1 MDTGGA
7 RKGNCSAMLVRKYV
21 LFGKDSEKWLGRC
34 AGGFNSA
41 PLHVFSHR
49 RQRGKTGTKVRT
61 GMARGNVEAKK
72 HEQENCPALFL
83 PFSCP
88 APSLVYLSR

>member
-41 PLHVFSHR
+41 PLHAFSAVTEGREGR
-49 RQRGKTGTKVRT
+49 RAQRSGLAWPGE
-61 GMARGNVEAKK
+61 M
-72 HEQENCPALFL
+72 
-83 PFSCP
+83 
-88 APSLVYLSR
+88 